1 MLIADE
7 FSINGRHGRLVE
19 PTSLAVAAGELLLVQ
34 AEPQSTRTALALG
47 LSARMRPDT
56 GALAWGG
63 DATLAGVRRI
73 SMLVD
78 SPEINEPESHIKVR
92 DLVAE
97 DLALHPGPFWRR
109 SSVDTW
115 LERHHVTELA
125 GEFVDAIDP
134 LDRLRILTHLAQED
148 HQTEL
153 LVFDTPDR
161 HGIPDDDWVAHL
173 AGTAAGR
180 RHPAIIAIVQHVPGS
195 WTGKV
200 ATTGRDNLPHP
211 TEAPA

>member
-7 FSINGRHGRLVE
+7 FSINGRHGPLVE
-19 PTSLAVAAGELLLVQ
+19 PTSLTVAPGELLLVR
-34 AEPQSTRTALALG
+34 AEPQPTRTALALG

-56 GALAWGG
+56 GAVAWDG
-63 DATLAGVRRI
+63 DATLGGVRRI

-78 SPEINEPESHIKVR
+78 SPEINEPESHIKVK

-109 SSVDTW
+109 SSVESW
-115 LERHHVTELA
+115 MERHHVTDLA

-134 LDRLRILTHLAQED
+134 LDRLRILTHLSLED
-148 HQTEL
+148 HQTKL

-161 HGIPDDDWVAHL
+161 HGIPDVDWVAHL
-173 AGTAAGR
+173 VETAAGR
-180 RHPAIIAIVQHVPGS
+180 RHPAILAIVRQAPGS
-195 WTGKV
+195 WAGKV
-200 ATTGRDNLPHP
+200 AAAGRDNLPHP